1 MEFEVKRLTMESL
14 CSCLLSSCSSFT
26 FSSPITK
33 LSLIFFNSNKVPF
46 VKQMV
51 VMVVTKLCIFN
62 NWMYYHSVSKNLMK
76 RSLILSCMNSS
87 TLAVLNKLECFRE
100 SIIKEPYLDTSLHRL
115 RVQLFI
121 GSFRVARES
130 IQQNC
135 IAKFNGFNSRPSWL
149 KRI

>member
-1 MEFEVKRLTMESL
+1 MEFEVKWLTMEIL

-26 FSSPITK
+26 FSSPVTK
-33 LSLIFFNSNKVPF
+33 LSMNFLNSNKVPF

-51 VMVVTKLCIFN
+51 VSKLCIFN

-87 TLAVLNKLECFRE
+87 TFAVLNKLECFRE

-130 IQQNC
+130 VQQNC
-135 IAKFNGFNSRPSWL
+135 ISKFNGFNSRPTQL
-149 KRI
+149 QY